1 MDYDKGTDAK
11 TRQMNT
17 GRTRFNMD
25 PKKGIAYLIEHNLLK
40 ETQEEVAQFLYKGEG
55 LNKTAIGDYL
65 GERKDFNIAVLES
78 FVALHEFKDMILVQ
92 ALRQFLWSFRLP
104 GEAQKIDRMM
114 ECFAKR
120 YCETNPGVFESTDTC
135 YVLSF
140 AIIMLN
146 TSLHN
151 PNVKDKPTLE
161 RFFHMNRGINE
172 GGDLPEDLLKSLYES
187 IKNEPFKIPEDDGND
202 LTHTFFNP
210 DKEGWLMK
218 QGGGRYKNWKRR
230 WFILTD
236 NCLYYFEF
244 TTDREPKGI
253 IPLENLQVQEVEDN
267 RKAQCFELVTTN
279 KSVIKAAKTHGD
291 GRVVEG
297 RHTSYRM
304 SATTDDERKEWIH
317 ALQAS
322 ISRDPFYEMLE
333 ARKKKASHKAET

>member
-1 MDYDKGTDAK
+1 
-11 TRQMNT
+11 
-17 GRTRFNMD
+17 
-25 PKKGIAYLIEHNLLK
+25 
-40 ETQEEVAQFLYKGEG
+40 
-55 LNKTAIGDYL
+55 
-65 GERKDFNIAVLES
+65 
-78 FVALHEFKDMILVQ
+78 MILVQ

-161 RFFHMNRGINE
+161 RFIHMNRGINE
-172 GGDLPEDLLKSLYES
+172 GGDLPEELLKSLYES

-218 QGGGRYKNWKRR
+218 QGGRYKTWKRR

-267 RKAQCFELVTTN
+267 KKAQCFELVTTN

-304 SATTDDERKEWIH
+304 SATTDEEKKEWIH